1 MATVSFYG
9 VLGAKCPAG
18 DGYGQF
24 VVYYVQKEETAKK
37 KKKKTILSDRKHGK
51 LRLTQLCRS

>member
-37 KKKKTILSDRKHGK
+37 KKKKLFYQIGSTVSSG
-51 LRLTQLCRS
+51 